1 MFDIISDFS
10 ESIEKK
16 SLCLL
21 QIHVR
26 LNRTYFVF
34 KCTGEFNL
42 ALQQTKEKTILPVS
56 NTNSVKRFI
65 SNAILLTL
73 YNIFAVTNHFMIRP
87 FHYISSSMH

>member
-1 MFDIISDFS
+1 MFEIISDFS
-10 ESIEKK
+10 KSIEKK

-34 KCTGEFNL
+34 KCTCEFNL
-42 ALQQTKEKTILPVS
+42 VLRQTKDKTILPVS

-65 SNAILLTL
+65 SKAILLTL
-73 YNIFAVTNHFMIRP
+73 Q
-87 FHYISSSMH
+87 YICCY

>member
-42 ALQQTKEKTILPVS
+42 ALRRQTKEKTILPVS

-65 SNAILLTL
+65 SNTILLTL
-73 YNIFAVTNHFMIRP
+73 Q
-87 FHYISSSMH
+87 YICCY

>member
-10 ESIEKK
+10 KSIEKK

-34 KCTGEFNL
+34 KCTCEFNL
-42 ALQQTKEKTILPVS
+42 ALRQTKEKTILPVS
-56 NTNSVKRFI
+56 YTNSVKIFI

-73 YNIFAVTNHFMIRP
+73 Q
-87 FHYISSSMH
+87 YICCY